1 MPRVAGIELGWG
13 FPPIRLVKGAPAVN
27 ATASSPPTVT
37 RPVGLAGGVLELRI
51 HGVVNTPPEGTLG
64 VRQVERVDGDEHTG
78 FSRPL
83 KESAPEPVV
92 TEAYSWGSL
101 TSASRSLNQDGTT
114 VGVRKDLVRALWMLL
129 PFAFAN
135 VAFWTRHRTAGPAG
149 RDNGAT
155 GTSDGWTAR
164 RSSTS
169 WLVRWSTAAPCAG
182 TAWTG

>member
-101 TSASRSLNQDGTT
+101 TSARRSLNQDGTT

-129 PFAFAN
+129 PPFAFAN
-135 VAFWTRHRTAGPAG
+135 VAFWTRQRTAGPGGAG
-149 RDNGAT
+149 QWGDRKDPRYAAIRDAAARDLTAPPGNGE
-155 GTSDGWTAR
+155 SR
-164 RSSTS
+164 Y
-169 WLVRWSTAAPCAG
+169 
-182 TAWTG
+182 